1 MDLSHF
7 ASPTRALIVPDG
19 DVERAVH
26 MSHDSSQDDDR
37 EQGQIA
43 LGTLHEVN
51 GRVSNLDLS
60 HFMQGLDAGLQ
71 HGRELTDGYPQ
82 PRT

>member
-7 ASPTRALIVPDG
+7 TTPTRALIVPDG

-43 LGTLHEVN
+43 LGTLHDVN
-51 GRVSNLDLS
+51 GRVSTLDLS
-60 HFMQGLDAGLQ
+60 HFMHSLDAGLQ
-71 HGRELTDGYPQ
+71 HSREFSA
-82 PRT
+82 